1 MHEIVLI
8 QSVLAHLG
16 MALRLLDKLNA
27 DVPAAHVD
35 AALQALRE
43 EPAIRRSIQLA
54 VEDREAQFAQM
65 DAMIDELFGKFV
77 LMEPNLLPE
86 R

>member
-8 QSVLAHLG
+8 QSVIEHLG
-16 MALRLLDKLNA
+16 MALRLLDKLDA
-27 DVPAAHVD
+27 DIPATHVD

-43 EPAIRRSIQLA
+43 DPAVRSPIQLA
-54 VEDREAQFAQM
+54 IDDGARFRHV

-77 LMEPNLLPE
+77 LREPNLLPE

>member
-43 EPAIRRSIQLA
+43 EPAVRRSIQLA